1 MLTGCLQLSVPLL
14 TANAKKSKSAP
25 ANARLKLGYLDCD
38 RDEMVCTAW
47 ATGVPVIYH
56 LLVPASTSP
65 VQTMPLHI
73 VPLNISTTTVSDITS
88 IPSTHFGGQSRYTSV
103 NEYAGAFHPF
113 DGILVKTGLLMPI
126 GYFMWALGSTPGWV
140 MMLGISFVS
149 RQIMSKRMQ
158 GNPSL
163 RAQEQALAAARQAEA
178 NKGTSTGARPQ
189 GQQGGKKRR

>member
-1 MLTGCLQLSVPLL
+1 L
-14 TANAKKSKSAP
+14 TANAKKSRSAP
-25 ANARLKLGYLDCD
+25 ANAKLKLGYLDCD

-56 LLVPASTSP
+56 LLVPQSTSP
-65 VQTMPLHI
+65 DTRMPLHI
-73 VPLNISTTTVSDITS
+73 VPLNITTTTVSDITS
-88 IPSTHFGGQSRYTSV
+88 IPSTHFGGSSTYTTV
-103 NEYAGAFHPF
+103 PEYAGAFHPF

-158 GNPSL
+158 GNPSI
-163 RAQEQALAAARQAEA
+163 RAQEQARAAAEQARA
-178 NKGTSTGARPQ
+178 QQAPAARPV
-189 GQQGGKKRR
+189 GQAGGKKRR